1 MQFPGLSGI
10 LPRGSVDSALARLF
24 PEPDPHIHDPKG
36 WINERLGEFVW
47 SKQVEILESV
57 RDNRYTAVQS
67 CHDAGKSYIAA
78 RAVAWWLA
86 VHPIGSAFAVTTAPT
101 TPQVEAILWREI
113 GQAHRKAGLQGR
125 VTLDARWYMGAE
137 GKDLVAYGRKPADYD
152 DTAFQGIHARYVLVV
167 VDEAVGI
174 PEGLFDAVDSLVTN
188 ADSRVLAIGNPDDPA
203 SHFAKICKPGSGWN
217 RIRIDAYETPNFTDE
232 PVPDELRHVLISKE
246 WVEERRKRWGENS
259 PLFTAKVRGLFPE
272 VTDDTLIQPSWIER
286 AIAKDLS
293 PLAILTHGQYGADVA
308 RRGDNESVVYLN
320 RGGHIRLVNTW
331 GKQDSMV
338 TAGKFFHLMEE
349 KVWETPMVID
359 VTGLGAG
366 VYDRLVELEVPNILP
381 FDASAGSVNVRRFQ
395 RRRDEAWWNLRTMFE
410 DGEVDLDPE
419 DEELHA
425 QLGSIKYKVMS
436 NGKIKVESKEDM
448 LKRKMPSPDRADACM
463 MAAIP
468 VMDYA
473 DMTRRSRENALGTGI
488 TDDLLTRNL

>member
-1 MQFPGLSGI
+1 MQLPGASGI
-10 LPRGSVDSALARLF
+10 LPRGTVDSALARLF
-24 PEPDPHIHDPKG
+24 PEPDPYINDPKK
-36 WINERLGEFVW
+36 WVNERLNEFLW
-47 SKQVEILESV
+47 TKQVEILLSV

-67 CHDAGKSYIAA
+67 CHDAGKSYLAA

-86 VHPIGSAFAVTTAPT
+86 VHPVGSAFAVTTAPT

-113 GQAHRKAGLQGR
+113 GQAHRKADLQGR

-167 VDEAVGI
+167 VDEACGI

-188 ADSRVLAIGNPDDPA
+188 ADSRVLAIGNPDDPS

-232 PVPDELRHVLISKE
+232 RVPDDLRHVLVSKE
-246 WVEERRKRWGENS
+246 WVEERKKRWGENS
-259 PLFTAKVRGLFPE
+259 PLYTAKVRGLFPE
-272 VTDDTLIQPSWIER
+272 VTDDTLIQPSWIEK
-286 AIAKDLS
+286 AISKDLS
-293 PLAILTHGQYGADVA
+293 PLAILTHGQFGADVA
-308 RRGDNESVVYLN
+308 RYGQDESAVYLN
-320 RGGHIRLVNTW
+320 RGGYIRLQGSW
-331 GKQDSMV
+331 GKKGTMD
-338 TAGKFFHLMEE
+338 TAGQYFSLMRD
-349 KVWETPMVID
+349 KKWETPMVID

-366 VYDRLVELEVPNILP
+366 VYDRLRELGTPIVP
-381 FDASAGSVNVRRFQ
+381 FDAAGSAVNRRRFY
-395 RRRDEAWWNLRTMFE
+395 RRRDEAWWNLRTLLE
-410 DGEVDLDPE
+410 NGEIDLDPE

-425 QLGSIKYKVMS
+425 QLGSIKFAVMS

-463 MAAIP
+463 MATLSL
-468 VMDYA
+468 MDYS
-473 DMTRRSRENALGTGI
+473 DMSKRVKEQATGGI
-488 TDDLLTRNL
+488 TDDLLERPM